1 MSMLGATNPALQ
13 SLSQIAGMI
22 KAAKD
27 PMAAINNL
35 AQQDTRMQQVMQYIN
50 QNGGNAEA
58 AFYNLAKEKGVDPK
72 EVLSQ
77 IQTM

>member
-1 MSMLGATNPALQ
+1 
-13 SLSQIAGMI
+13 MI